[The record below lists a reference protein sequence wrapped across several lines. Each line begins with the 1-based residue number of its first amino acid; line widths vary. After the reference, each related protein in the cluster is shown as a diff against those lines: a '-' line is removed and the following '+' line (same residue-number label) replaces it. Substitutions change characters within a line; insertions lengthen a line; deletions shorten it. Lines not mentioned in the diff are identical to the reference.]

1 LWRYNIRE
9 EEDVLNACVLLK
21 VVPTK
26 ANTILDYARKVAD
39 ARKVYFTYGRF
50 DIAIFVEVEDYKKLR
65 EITTQ
70 INDIEGV
77 RSTETLPEA

>member
-1 LWRYNIRE
+1 ML
-9 EEDVLNACVLLK
+9 DACILLK

-26 ANTILDYARKVAD
+26 SDMILDTIRKVTGV
-39 ARKVYFTYGRF
+39 RKAYFTYGRF
-50 DIAIFVEVEDYKKLR
+50 DLAVFVEVEDYKKLR

-70 INDIEGV
+70 INGIEGI